1 MGKKSNLKQF
11 NIRQQH
17 NVEIIMGCEY
27 FRKALYSVFKLAV
40 LLNFTS
46 MWRSFIYRS
55 PKGTV
60 VKTACLIVMIYNL
73 QYTVILLREVI
84 DQLY

>member
-1 MGKKSNLKQF
+1 MEKSNLKQF
-11 NIRQQH
+11 SIRQQH
-17 NVEIIMGCEY
+17 NVEIIIGCEY
-27 FRKALYSVFKLAV
+27 FCKALYSVFKLAV

-60 VKTACLIVMIYNL
+60 AKTACLIVM
-73 QYTVILLREVI
+73 TVILLREVI